1 MNLLYPRRFLTKKA
15 VSLTL
20 LLSLVITNA
29 FAVRPVSG
37 TGNKASNTPTSSAI
51 YTTDLTQL
59 GRQGRLRVSL
69 SFEKEVNRL
78 VEVLGKGGVRQPVI
92 VDEKGQSQDEI
103 VDQLAVR
110 IAKGDVPDSLKNRT
124 VVKLMT
130 KVLFSNAKTPQDV
143 DAVVN
148 SVVDQ
153 AVASKSQTILY
164 VDELSNFVQ
173 AAGGNAKLIDAL
185 SKGQI
190 SLIGGS
196 IKAAFDNKIGNDTG
210 LAALFEAINVTSDP
224 SSNQNDKAAKTR
236 DSESYRGD
244 NVSPDLREMMQQ
256 DPSGKKR
263 VDVIL
268 QAKNAENPVLRSMLA
283 DGRARITGRIGQD
296 NTLVVNM
303 PLSAIQNLSL
313 SGLINYVSP
322 NRPTRTTGHI
332 ESTTGTSLVRNQ
344 SATPWRGSYTLDG
357 SGVGIAVLDSGIY
370 ASHNSFKNSSGASRI
385 VANVNFTNT
394 TSTSD
399 LYGHGTHVAGIAAGN
414 ESSNNGAYRGVAKD
428 ANIVSVKVLNN
439 GGQGQTSWLLSGLD
453 WVLQNKATY
462 NIRVVNLSLGG
473 NAIDSYTNDPVC
485 LKVKQ
490 LVSNGIVV
498 VAAAGN
504 IGKDSNGNKVYG
516 QIHSPGNS
524 PYVITVGAT
533 NSYGTTAR
541 NDDTMATF
549 SSHGPTRSYYTDA
562 NGTKVYDNVI
572 KPDLVAPGNK
582 IISGKAINNLI
593 ASENSLLSLPL

>member
-196 IKAAFDNKIGNDTG
+196 IKAAFDNKIGNDTV

-268 QAKNAENPVLRSMLA
+268 QAVEQGRRENVHSEEAEVVAGAQAWDVELLLGFGGRGLFEHRFDSIKALRRIHKLA
-283 DGRARITGRIGQD
+283 ADRAIVGELAFMRGLHGGDGAVFRPGNLDELLGAAFLRGAQVEMVADEQEERVFSAKRRGAMHGVRIAQRGGLLDERQAPGMRPGGGAIGRFVAGADHDADLIDPGPED
-296 NTLVVNM
+296 L
-303 PLSAIQNLSL
+303 LDDDGE
-313 SGLINYVSP
+313 SGLGHAVAVDQRLKRKHALVFSSGGDEGLANFHGEGAPRLSKKGLSVNQPAAESP
-322 NRPTRTTGHI
+322 QADDSAYSKRPPRQAA
-332 ESTTGTSLVRNQ
+332 L
-344 SATPWRGSYTLDG
+344 PD
-357 SGVGIAVLDSGIY
+357 
-370 ASHNSFKNSSGASRI
+370 ASHALLLARPVTPKAFDQ
-385 VANVNFTNT
+385 VA
-394 TSTSD
+394 
-399 LYGHGTHVAGIAAGN
+399 
-414 ESSNNGAYRGVAKD
+414 
-428 ANIVSVKVLNN
+428 
-439 GGQGQTSWLLSGLD
+439 QGCRACEATLGLPARSA
-453 WVLQNKATY
+453 QPCTGFHA
-462 NIRVVNLSLGG
+462 
-473 NAIDSYTNDPVC
+473 VC
-485 LKVKQ
+485 VRPHQ
-490 LVSNGIVV
+490 
-498 VAAAGN
+498 
-504 IGKDSNGNKVYG
+504 
-516 QIHSPGNS
+516 
-524 PYVITVGAT
+524 
-533 NSYGTTAR
+533 
-541 NDDTMATF
+541 
-549 SSHGPTRSYYTDA
+549 
-562 NGTKVYDNVI
+562 
-572 KPDLVAPGNK
+572 
-582 IISGKAINNLI
+582 
-593 ASENSLLSLPL
+593 

>member
-130 KVLFSNAKTPQDV
+130 KVLFSNATTPQEV
-143 DAVVN
+143 DAIVN

-153 AVASKSQTILY
+153 AVASKRQTVLY

-256 DPSGKKR
+256 ETDRNMKQLNEANKLKVALNKINPNIVADKAETGSI
-263 VDVIL
+263 VI
-268 QAKNAENPVLRSMLA
+268 
-283 DGRARITGRIGQD
+283 TD
-296 NTLVVNM
+296 NGNFYIAVSAGILVVDDGKYF
-303 PLSAIQNLSL
+303 A
-313 SGLINYVSP
+313 VSP
-322 NRPTRTTGHI
+322 ASPI
-332 ESTTGTSLVRNQ
+332 
-344 SATPWRGSYTLDG
+344 
-357 SGVGIAVLDSGIY
+357 GIKLLGQKAG
-370 ASHNSFKNSSGASRI
+370 AMFK
-385 VANVNFTNT
+385 
-394 TSTSD
+394 
-399 LYGHGTHVAGIAAGN
+399 
-414 ESSNNGAYRGVAKD
+414 
-428 ANIVSVKVLNN
+428 LN
-439 GGQGQTSWLLSGLD
+439 D
-453 WVLQNKATY
+453 KTY
-462 NIRVVNLSLGG
+462 QI
-473 NAIDSYTNDPVC
+473 
-485 LKVKQ
+485 KQ
-490 LVSNGIVV
+490 
-498 VAAAGN
+498 
-504 IGKDSNGNKVYG
+504 
-516 QIHSPGNS
+516 
-524 PYVITVGAT
+524 VI
-533 NSYGTTAR
+533 
-541 NDDTMATF
+541 
-549 SSHGPTRSYYTDA
+549 
-562 NGTKVYDNVI
+562 
-572 KPDLVAPGNK
+572 
-582 IISGKAINNLI
+582 
-593 ASENSLLSLPL
+593 